1 MNNSRIDVANKTIIK
16 IFKDLEI
23 YDYLSD
29 DTVTEIMINT
39 DRKVWIKKLGK
50 GFIDRKIIIKSED
63 FDRVKSLLETMY
75 Q

>member
-39 DRKVWIKKLGK
+39 DRKIWIKKTWRR
-50 GFIDRKIIIKSED
+50 IYRH
-63 FDRVKSLLETMY
+63 
-75 Q
+75 

>member
-1 MNNSRIDVANKTIIK
+1 MKIKNKESSISKNKKII
-16 IFKDLEI
+16 
-23 YDYLSD
+23 
-29 DTVTEIMINT
+29 T
-39 DRKVWIKKLGK
+39 LGK